1 MPSSSLRPIT
11 PLPAVALATLLIGCT
26 PAEDNASAAPADRPV
41 ALQPLLERGFEVHQ
55 GFDAGGEL
63 DGWVMVQAHQPMVV
77 YTTADGELL
86 ISGVL
91 VNAEGEN
98 LTARHLEQHRPAA
111 DLAAVYQALEEVDY
125 IAEGEASAVPPVY
138 VFFDPR
144 CSHCHDAWR
153 GLQPWVE
160 RGLELRWVPVALM
173 GRQSA
178 AQAAALLHA
187 DERGAALAALMSGDG
202 EPPVAQIGARAAEQ
216 LQAHSELMGR
226 AGLTGTP
233 GFVWA
238 DGQGGYQAQSGFPG
252 AEALAERFGL
262 AESQRESG

>member
-1 MPSSSLRPIT
+1 M
-11 PLPAVALATLLIGCT
+11 AMLLIGCS
-26 PAEDNASAAPADRPV
+26 PAEHSASTATTDRPA

-55 GFDAGGEL
+55 GFDAGGDL

-111 DLAAVYQALEEVDY
+111 DLAAVYQALEQVDY
-125 IAEGEASAVPPVY
+125 IAEGEASAMPPVY
-138 VFFDPR
+138 IFFDPR
-144 CSHCHDAWR
+144 CGHCHDAWR
-153 GLQPWVE
+153 ALQPGVE

-178 AQAAALLHA
+178 AQAAALLQA
-187 DERGAALAALMSGDG
+187 DDRGAALVALMMGDD
-202 EPPVAQIGARAAEQ
+202 EAPVAPIGARAAEQ

-252 AEALAERFGL
+252 AEVLAERFGL
-262 AESQRESG
+262 SDSQHESD